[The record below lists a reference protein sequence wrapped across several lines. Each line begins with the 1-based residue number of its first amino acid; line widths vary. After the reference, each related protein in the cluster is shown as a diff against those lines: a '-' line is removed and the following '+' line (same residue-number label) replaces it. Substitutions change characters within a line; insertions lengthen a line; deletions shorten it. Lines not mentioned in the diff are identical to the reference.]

1 MPMPRHAVPD
11 PEDIADAAPP
21 APPIDTTNELAATV
35 GRNLRLWRTRRG
47 YSLERLTKLSGVSRG
62 MLGQIE
68 RGRSAPTIGLLWK
81 IATALGITFSNL
93 TAPATRRGT
102 LILPSARARILAS
115 SNGRFTSRALFPFD
129 GERHAEFYELR
140 LAAGHMEEAEAHAP
154 GTVENLVVT
163 RGAAEIHD
171 GTDWHRLEEGDAI
184 LFEADVPHR
193 YRNPLDQEAEL
204 YLVMTYVETVG

>member
-1 MPMPRHAVPD
+1 MPRHDAVPVL
-11 PEDIADAAPP
+11 EEIADAPTPVHAADP
-21 APPIDTTNELAATV
+21 ASDLAVTV

-102 LILPSARARILAS
+102 ILLNRERARILAS

-129 GERHAEFYELR
+129 GERHTEFYELR
-140 LAAGHMEEAEAHAP
+140 LAAGHLEEAEAHAP
-154 GTVENLVVT
+154 GTIENLVVSK
-163 RGAAEIHD
+163 GAVEIHD
-171 GTDWHRLEEGDAI
+171 GTAWHRLEQGDAI
-184 LFEADVPHR
+184 VFEADVAHQ
-193 YRNPLDQEAEL
+193 YRNPTDEEAEL
-204 YLVMTYVETVG
+204 YLVMTYVDTVG